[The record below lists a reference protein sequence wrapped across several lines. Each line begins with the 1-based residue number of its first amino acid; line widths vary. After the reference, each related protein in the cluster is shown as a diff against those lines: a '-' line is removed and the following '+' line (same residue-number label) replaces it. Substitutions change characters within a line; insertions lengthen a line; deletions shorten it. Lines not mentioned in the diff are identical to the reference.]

1 MKIKLTSM
9 AILVLSTTVAQA
21 QWYGEIGVTPLSVKA
36 TVDGNT
42 LKANPTMLGLVL
54 GYELNP
60 NFALEGMAAGNVD
73 ADTIRVN
80 GIDDPGSSLKV
91 NHAYGLFIKP
101 KVMLTPN
108 LELFGRLGAIEN
120 KTTGQAGSYVVTGTD
135 HDVAYGLGLNYHFS
149 KTSYAA
155 LSYNNFYDKDGI
167 KVRGTTLSVGMRF

>member
-1 MKIKLTSM
+1 MTIKHASM

-60 NFALEGMAAGNVD
+60 NLALEALAASNIDSD
-73 ADTIRVN
+73 AIRFN
-80 GIDDPGSSLKV
+80 GTDVPGTSLKV
-91 NHAYGLFIKP
+91 NRAYGLFIKP
-101 KVMLTPN
+101 KVMLTDN
-108 LELFGRLGAIEN
+108 LELFGRLGAIDS
-120 KTTGQAGSYVVTGTD
+120 KITGQVDGYSVTGTD
-135 HDVAYGLGLNYHFS
+135 HDVSYGLGLNYHFS
-149 KTSYAA
+149 KTAYGA

-167 KVRGTTLSVGMRF
+167 RVRGATLSVGMKF